1 MRFLRLFGVLAAILA
16 LAGCAG
22 AAATPSPS
30 SSAPSPS
37 VSAGPRVI
45 EIAASDDL
53 RFSPATVSVK
63 AGEAVI
69 FRVKN
74 VGKIT
79 HELMVG
85 PTAAVEA
92 NSGDGTVELE
102 DIEGSQTKDLP
113 FTFGSTGTFAFAC
126 HVPGHF
132 ESGMKGTVTIAP

>member
-1 MRFLRLFGVLAAILA
+1 MRSLRLIGVVTVVLA

-22 AAATPSPS
+22 AAAT
-30 SSAPSPS
+30 PSPS

-45 EIAASDDL
+45 EIAASDDMT
-53 RFSPATVSVK
+53 FSPATVSVK

-74 VGKIT
+74 VGQIP
-79 HELMVG
+79 HAFMVG

-92 NSGDGTVELE
+92 AGGDGTAETG

-132 ESGMKGTVTIAP
+132 EAGMKGSITLAP